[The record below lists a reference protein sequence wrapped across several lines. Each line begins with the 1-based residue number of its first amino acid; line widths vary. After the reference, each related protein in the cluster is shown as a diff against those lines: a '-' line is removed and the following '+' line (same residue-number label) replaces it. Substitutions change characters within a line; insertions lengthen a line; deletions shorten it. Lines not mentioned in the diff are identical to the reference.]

1 MEIEELKEW
10 LNRNGFEEVDKSGE
24 WEKNVWGKDN
34 YRILIHP
41 ESNDFS
47 LIEKIEDEWMWAR
60 SALPGFTILK
70 LKKLFVDVHSELGA
84 RIISKFSWT

>member
-47 LIEKIEDEWMWAR
+47 LFFA
-60 SALPGFTILK
+60 AQIL
-70 LKKLFVDVHSELGA
+70 LQQ
-84 RIISKFSWT
+84 RP

>member
-47 LIEKIEDEWMWAR
+47 LIEKIEDEWM
-60 SALPGFTILK
+60 
-70 LKKLFVDVHSELGA
+70 
-84 RIISKFSWT
+84 